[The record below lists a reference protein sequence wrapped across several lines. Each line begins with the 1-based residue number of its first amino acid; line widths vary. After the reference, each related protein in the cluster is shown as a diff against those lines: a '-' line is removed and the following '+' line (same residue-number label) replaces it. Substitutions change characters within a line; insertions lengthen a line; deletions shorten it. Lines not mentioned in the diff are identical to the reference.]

1 MYRYAENQDLV
12 NQNSSVIKQQAETI
26 STLEAQISK
35 QQGPGSKSQRADKS
49 KIKEL
54 EADVESLK
62 VCLTYHSRQVLLP
75 F

>member
-12 NQNSSVIKQQAETI
+12 NQNNHVIKHQAETI
-26 STLEAQISK
+26 SALETQLSK
-35 QQGPGSKSQRADKS
+35 QQGPAGKGLKADRS

-62 VCLTYHSRQVLLP
+62 VG
-75 F
+75 